1 MKLLITSTGK
11 TLESDV
17 DPRFGRAQFFILYD
31 TESEEFSVVDNVQSL
46 NQPSGAGIQAAQNVV
61 ESGAEAVISG
71 NCGPKAFKVLS
82 AAGLKV
88 AGLKVYLCSEG
99 TVKEAIEKYKKG
111 NLVESVNAN
120 VQGHWM

>member
-31 TESEEFSVVDNVQSL
+31 TESEEFSVVDNVQSF

-88 AGLKVYLCSEG
+88 YLCSEG